1 MCQGVEKRMDTD
13 GSISPRMHW
22 ESIGGDT
29 EPLLLYGPAGLY
41 LKLAKR
47 ALKMR

>member
-1 MCQGVEKRMDTD
+1 MDTNI
-13 GSISPRMHW
+13 SISPRMHW
-22 ESIGGDT
+22 KSIGGGT
-29 EPLLLYGPAGLY
+29 EPLLLYSPAGLY